1 MAERE
6 RENARTLAVGA
17 LGGGAAFGAAK
28 LIESLA
34 KRAEAAP
41 GEAVPVT
48 LDPETLQLLIAMAQ
62 GINEISKGVAANT
75 AGINTLLTAAGEPT
89 PVRKIEQIPYRATLT
104 EAGLAGSGVKMVEY
118 APKTGYIKWIMVHYP
133 PGTNALV
140 DVAVGH
146 GLEQLCPREGYLALD
161 NTTQI
166 FYFNEYVEDHEE
178 IWVEMLNG
186 DGTNPHTIT
195 VTIGFEREI

>member
-6 RENARTLAVGA
+6 GENAKALAVGA
-17 LGGGAAFGAAK
+17 LGGGAVLGAAK

-34 KRAEAAP
+34 KKVDA
-41 GEAVPVT
+41 GEPVA
-48 LDPETLQLLIAMAQ
+48 LDPETVALLAAMAA
-62 GINEISKGVAANT
+62 GIEETSRGVTASM
-75 AGINTLLTAAGEPT
+75 AGINALLTAAGEPAPT
-89 PVRKIEQIPYRATLT
+89 KKIEQIPYRATLA
-104 EAGLAGSGVKMVEY
+104 EAGLPGSGVKMVEY
-118 APKTGYIKWIMVHYP
+118 ASAAGYIKWIMVHYP

-146 GLEQLCPREGYLALD
+146 GLTQLCPREGYLALD

-195 VTIGFEREI
+195 VTVGFEREA